1 MKYLLFAKS
10 VVTIST
16 LLFSTQFVS
25 GQQSTE
31 TSSSAAPPAGATLL
45 FEDDF
50 ERTESQETTDEPGNG
65 WTTNSAKRAAG
76 NKQVDLKDG
85 ALSIYIHPAAD
96 HGVSVVHDAA
106 YENAMIQLR
115 FLLPEK
121 SSSLTLDFADIKYKK
136 VHAGHLSKVAFKTH
150 QIEIAD
156 LKTGIFDK
164 NIREARLK
172 KQLTEKQKAMLKTKS
187 KKFKHNLEPNVWHS
201 ATIEIVGDT
210 IAVSVNEKSIGEF
223 SSSGIAH
230 PTKRTLRLA
239 VPKKASVDDIKVYAL
254 PATK

>member
-1 MKYLLFAKS
+1 MTRLSFTTVFLTMNIFILTPQI
-10 VVTIST
+10 VN
-16 LLFSTQFVS
+16 
-25 GQQSTE
+25 GQQSGD
-31 TSSSAAPPAGATLL
+31 SSSASALPDGAALL

-50 ERTESQETTDEPGNG
+50 ERSESQETTDEPGNG
-65 WTTNSAKRAAG
+65 WTTNSKKRAAG

-85 ALSIYIHPAAD
+85 AMSIFVHPAAD
-96 HGVSVVHDAA
+96 HGVSVVHEAA
-106 YENAMIQLR
+106 FENGLIQLR

-121 SSSLTLDFADIKYKK
+121 SSSLTLDFADMKYKK
-136 VHAGHLSKVAFKTH
+136 VHAGHLSKVAFKTS

-164 NIREARLK
+164 AIREARLEK
-172 KQLTEKQKAMLKTKS
+172 KLTNQQQAMLKTKS
-187 KKFKHNLEPNVWHS
+187 KKFKRKIAPNVWHC
-201 ATIEIVGDT
+201 ATIKIEGNT
-210 IAVSVNEKSIGEF
+210 IAVSVDDTAIGEF

-254 PATK
+254 PASE